1 MRKYNML
8 GEKLEYKEIFAI
20 YISHIYCKM
29 IGREQNKNVISG

>member
-1 MRKYNML
+1 ML
-8 GEKLEYKEIFAI
+8 GEKLEYKEIFAVI